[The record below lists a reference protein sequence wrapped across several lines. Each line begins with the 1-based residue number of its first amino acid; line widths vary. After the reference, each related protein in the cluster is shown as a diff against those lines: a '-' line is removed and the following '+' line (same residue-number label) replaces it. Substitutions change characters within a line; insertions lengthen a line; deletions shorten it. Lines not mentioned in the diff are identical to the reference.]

1 MRAYLASPMLALVCL
16 AGCATAQR
24 DTLLAET
31 SLASAVSL
39 AYRTIDGVDNVKV
52 ASIRAK
58 MAVDPAAANRD
69 YVAYKPKIEKA
80 RAAVNSAEDVL
91 EDADNLRE
99 AASKASGDWKNYT
112 AYLPALVSALATI
125 QQTIADVKG
134 LLP

>member
-1 MRAYLASPMLALVCL
+1 MRAYLALLLCL
-16 AGCATAQR
+16 AGCASTQR

-52 ASIRAK
+52 AAIRAK
-58 MAVDPAAANRD
+58 MATDPAAANRD

-91 EDADNLRE
+91 EDADKLRD
-99 AASKASGDWKNYT
+99 AATKASGDWKNYY
-112 AYLPALVSALATI
+112 AYLPALVSALVTI